1 MMANDSKPNEFV
13 TIVMPTLNE
22 EDYIQS
28 ALDSITDIGGNSDYE
43 VLVMD
48 GGSKDRTRQMVED
61 YGATNPRVKLIDNPK
76 RLQSAAV
83 NLAAKIAAPQARV
96 IVRADCHAA
105 YPPGFISQVIRSLRE
120 TDSVSVV
127 VPMITKGLSGFQK
140 AIATAQNSLLG
151 NGGSAHRRLGPSRQV
166 EHGHHA
172 AFDRD
177 FFVAIGGYD
186 ESFSHNEDAELD
198 FRINSQAGR
207 IWLDTSVPITYY
219 PRSNVKGLARQYFN
233 HGAGRARTFWLHR
246 PPLKL
251 RQMAPLVILFGII
264 GCGLLSLAWP
274 IFLLPPLAYLILCL
288 GWGLGRAWQSGD
300 PDLAGMGIAAM
311 VMHLGWAVGFLRQS
325 IR

>member
-1 MMANDSKPNEFV
+1 MTRDSKPDEFV
-13 TIVMPTLNE
+13 SIVMPTLNE
-22 EDYIQS
+22 EDHIFS
-28 ALDSITDIGGNSDYE
+28 ALDSITDIDGGIDYE

-48 GGSKDRTRQMVED
+48 GGSTDHTRQLVAD
-61 YGATNPRVKLIDNPK
+61 YGTTNPRVKLIDNPK

-83 NLAAKIAAPQARV
+83 NLAAKIANPKARV

-105 YPPGFISQVIRSLRE
+105 YPPGFVGQVTRSLRN
-120 TDSVSVV
+120 TDSLSVV

-140 AIATAQNSLLG
+140 AIASAQNSLLG

-172 AFDRD
+172 AFDRA
-177 FFVAIGGYD
+177 FFVSIGGYD

-198 FRINSQAGR
+198 LRITRQGGR
-207 IWLDTSVPITYY
+207 IWLDTSVPVTYY
-219 PRSNVKGLARQYFN
+219 PRSTVSDLAQQYFN

-251 RQMAPLVILFGII
+251 RQMAPLVILLGII

-274 IFLLPPLAYLILCL
+274 LFLLPPLAYLGLCL
-288 GWGLGRAWQSGD
+288 GWGLWRAGRSGEH
-300 PDLAGMGIAAM
+300 DLAGMGIAAM
-311 VMHLGWAVGFLRQS
+311 VMHLSWAVGFLKQS